1 MPVALDVSPTDGSGM
16 PAAALSSS
24 AAPASSISGALPA
37 AVLDRYL
44 RQRVPGLE
52 GALAVER
59 VAGGQSN
66 PTYFLSYGNRALVLR
81 KKPAGEVLPSAHAVD
96 REYRV
101 LTALART
108 DVAVP
113 RTLLFEDDASIVGT
127 PFYIMERLPGRVIHD
142 NALPGMSP
150 EERRQIYRS
159 MAETLAR
166 LHAVDWAAIG
176 LAGFGRPHGYFSR
189 TIARWTKQWRLS
201 KTRDLPDVEWLID
214 WLPGHVP
221 DDDTA
226 TIVHGDFRLGN
237 LMLHP
242 TEPRVVGVLDWELS
256 TLGHPL
262 ADLAH
267 ACMAWH
273 STPDEFGG
281 LLGLDLGALG
291 IADEAA
297 FVADYDRLAGHGLRL
312 QPFHHAFALFRF
324 AVIFEGIAARAKAG
338 NAAAENAAEVGKL
351 AARFAARAVEVAHGR
366 PHR

>member
-1 MPVALDVSPTDGSGM
+1 MPVVLCVSPTDGTGM

-24 AAPASSISGALPA
+24 APPAGRETGDFSEPA
-37 AVLDRYL
+37 LDRYL
-44 RQRVPGLE
+44 RQHLPGLE

-101 LTALART
+101 LTALAGT
-108 DVAVP
+108 DVPVP
-113 RTLLFEDDASIVGT
+113 QTLLFEDDTTVVGT

-142 NALPGMSP
+142 NALPGLSP
-150 EERRQIYRS
+150 EERRQVYRS
-159 MAETLAR
+159 MAETLAK

-176 LAGFGRPHGYFSR
+176 LEDFGRPHGYFPR

-201 KTRDLPDVEWLID
+201 KTQDLPDVEWLIA

-221 DDDTA
+221 EDDTA
-226 TIVHGDFRLGN
+226 AIVHGDFRLGN

-242 TEPRVVGVLDWELS
+242 TEPRVAGVLDWELS

-281 LLGLDLGALG
+281 LLGLDLDALG
-291 IADEAA
+291 IPDEAA

-324 AVIFEGIAARAKAG
+324 AVIFAGIAARAEAG
-338 NAAAENAAEVGKL
+338 NAAAENAAEVGQL